1 MFDFVGSVDTSIYPS
16 VPAALKWR
24 ESIGGE
30 AVIRNYCQTL
40 AQAAG
45 KHAAEVLGTEVLE
58 NSTGTLG
65 QCAMTNIKLP
75 IDVAKAFAFAAQAGI
90 EEADIGATV
99 RDWMGKTSIDEYA
112 TFVQTL
118 YFGGAWWGRLS
129 GQVYLDMQDMQQG
142 AETLKKICERVNAGE
157 WVRKMSK
164 L

>member
-1 MFDFVGSVDTSIYPS
+1 MFDFVGSVDTSVYPC

-45 KHAAEVLGTEVLE
+45 KLAVEVLGTEVLE
-58 NSTGTLG
+58 NSTGSLG
-65 QCAMTNIKLP
+65 QCGMTNFRLP
-75 IDVAKAFAFAAQAGI
+75 IDVAKAKALAAQAGI
-90 EEADIGATV
+90 EEADVGSTV
-99 RDWMGKTSIDEYA
+99 RDWMGKKSIDEYA
-112 TFVQTL
+112 TFLQTF

-142 AETLKKICERVNAGE
+142 VEMLKKICERVNAGE
-157 WVRKMSK
+157 WVGKKSK